1 MRNVIPAHR
10 LIRTSVLLTV
20 ALLGACNPFK
30 LRAPKYPLLEV
41 TAKEGVS
48 VLVSRTA
55 RCLVPTKDFPKVTI
69 GQPYECNWRENGT
82 AVPMTASVAPAKK
95 K

>member
-1 MRNVIPAHR
+1 MRR
-10 LIRTSVLLTV
+10 SVLLTV

-30 LRAPKYPLLEV
+30 LRAPKYPSLEV

-48 VLVSRTA
+48 VLVSRDA
-55 RCLVPTKDFPKVTI
+55 RCLVPTKQFAMVTV
-69 GQPYECNWRENGT
+69 GQPYACNWRDHG
-82 AVPMTASVAPAKK
+82 AVVPMTASVAPAKK